1 MSPLSAN
8 PYVIAIGIPLL
19 LILCGAFAKKLVRGS
34 TWQRSDFF
42 LGVELSL
49 AAMASAMVYIADLA
63 GVMRDGNATPATL
76 NQRLAA
82 TAAFLA
88 VCFFLLL
95 WILST
100 HQDWEQRS
108 ENPRGQFWWLV
119 VITNLVGAGLLAA
132 FVLLVKG
139 V

>member
-1 MSPLSAN
+1 MSILSH
-8 PYVIAIGIPLL
+8 PYVIALGIPVL
-19 LILCGAFAKKLVRGS
+19 LIFCGAFAKKLVRGS
-34 TWQRSDFF
+34 KWQRSDFF

-49 AAMASAMVYIADLA
+49 AAMASAMVYVADLA
-63 GVMRDGNATPATL
+63 RVVRAGNEAPATVT
-76 NQRLAA
+76 QQLAA

-95 WILST
+95 WVLST
-100 HQDWEQRS
+100 HQDWEQRTQ
-108 ENPRGQFWWLV
+108 NPRGQFWWLV
-119 VITNLVGAGLLAA
+119 VVTNLVGTGLLAA